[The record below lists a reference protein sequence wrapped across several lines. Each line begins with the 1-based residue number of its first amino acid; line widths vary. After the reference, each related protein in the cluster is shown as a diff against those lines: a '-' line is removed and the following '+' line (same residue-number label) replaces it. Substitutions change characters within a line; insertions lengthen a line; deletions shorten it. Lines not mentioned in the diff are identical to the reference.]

1 MSILIKIAV
10 AMMYYNTSHLGLCYC
25 NFGLKTRDEP
35 FLTKRE
41 WRSLA
46 LWQLVQWSQVIGPD
60 PEGCWFKPSCNHL
73 MLCAVPPGTSS
84 TLAQSLRL
92 KLGICLHVCWELTCD
107 GMMSHPEGSQCVS
120 TAQHYKNQGKAPAL
134 RVFMI

>member
-10 AMMYYNTSHLGLCYC
+10 AMMYYNTSHLDLCYC

-46 LWQLVQWSQVIGPD
+46 L
-60 PEGCWFKPSCNHL
+60 
-73 MLCAVPPGTSS
+73 
-84 TLAQSLRL
+84 
-92 KLGICLHVCWELTCD
+92 
-107 GMMSHPEGSQCVS
+107 
-120 TAQHYKNQGKAPAL
+120 
-134 RVFMI
+134 